1 MSKSDQLKAIFA
13 PRSVAVI
20 GASAKQHSLG
30 RAVFA
35 NLLFAGYNGCVYPVN
50 TKAKNV
56 LGVRAYPNVTD
67 VPDEVDLAVVLVPA
81 GYVPQVLKDA
91 GRKGCKGAIVISAG
105 FKEIGG
111 SGIELEHQLQAVARQ
126 YGMAVVG
133 PNCFGVINTDPSTS
147 LNATFSRSF
156 PLGGNIAFISQ
167 SGAVGVAAL
176 EYAAGE
182 KIGFSK
188 FISVGNKADINEN
201 HVLEALAEDP
211 MTDVILLYVE
221 GLENPKEFVKLAH
234 LISEKK
240 PILGVKS
247 GRTREGA
254 KAAASHT
261 GALSGS
267 DEVYDSLFAQC
278 GVLRVDTLEDLF
290 RFGMAFAHQPL
301 PRGRRVAIVTNAGGP
316 GIMATDNSIRH
327 GLELAQLDPKTKSIM
342 TADLPPTVSLSNPI
356 DLIGDA
362 DESRYQLALQAV
374 LTDDNVDGAIVI
386 CVPQMLT
393 NLEATSKVIAQQAR
407 FSSKPVFAVYMA
419 TGDIENSLKILENA
433 QIPHYR
439 FPEDAARS
447 LSAMA
452 RYVKWRTR
460 PRTEIRH
467 FEDVQP
473 ETVRAILAKAKSEKR
488 RFLPEPEAH
497 AVLKA
502 YGLPMLRSKMV
513 GDATEATTVAEEI
526 GFPVVLKIVSPDIIH
541 KVDVGG
547 VRLNLESEDDVRH
560 AYEDLIQQV
569 KSAKDGAKIW
579 GVLVQEMVRGGKET
593 ILGMK
598 RDPQFGPLLMFGLG
612 GIYVEVLRDVTFRI
626 APIRELGAHNMIDNI
641 KGIKLLMGYR
651 GEPPSDLE
659 AIANSLSRLS
669 QLVIEFPE
677 IEEMD
682 INPLIVLPAGSG
694 ARVVDARILIAEEHN
709 HTAPLMPETGILIS
723 NS

>member
-1 MSKSDQLKAIFA
+1 MAKSDQLKTIFS

-20 GASAKQHSLG
+20 GASAKPQSLG

-35 NLLFAGYNGCVYPVN
+35 NLLFAGYDGCVYPVN
-50 TKAKNV
+50 TKAKHV
-56 LGVRAYPNVTD
+56 LGVRAYPTVMD

-81 GYVPQVLKDA
+81 GFVPQVLKDA

-111 SGIELEHQLQAVARQ
+111 SGIELERQLQAAAQ
-126 YGMAVVG
+126 EHGMAVVG
-133 PNCFGVINTDPSTS
+133 PNCFGVINTDPGVS

-156 PLGGNIAFISQ
+156 PLGGKIAFISQ

-176 EYAAGE
+176 EYAAAE

-188 FISVGNKADINEN
+188 FISIGNKADISEN
-201 HVLEALAEDP
+201 DVLEALADDP
-211 MTDVILLYVE
+211 ETEVILLYLE
-221 GLENPKEFVKLAH
+221 ALENPKEFLRLARR
-234 LISEKK
+234 ISEKK

-247 GRTREGA
+247 GRTLEGA

-261 GALSGS
+261 GALAGS

-278 GVLRVDTLEDLF
+278 GVIRVDTLEELF
-290 RFGMAFAHQPL
+290 RLGMAFAKQPL
-301 PRGRRVAIVTNAGGP
+301 PRGNRVAIVTNAGGP
-316 GIMATDNSIRH
+316 GIMATDNSVRY
-327 GLELAQLDPKTKSIM
+327 GLQLAGLDPKTKSILM
-342 TADLPPTVSLSNPI
+342 NGLPPTVSLNNPI

-362 DESRYQLALQAV
+362 DESRYQLAMQAA
-374 LTDDNVDGAIVI
+374 LTDDNVDGVIVI

-393 NLEATSKVIAQQAR
+393 NLEATSKAIAQQAR

-419 TGDIENSLKILENA
+419 TGDIEDSLKILEDA

-439 FPEDAARS
+439 FPEDAARA

-452 RYVKWRTR
+452 SYFQWRSR
-460 PRTEIRH
+460 PRTETRH
-467 FEDVQP
+467 FEDIHQ
-473 ETVRAILAKAKSEKR
+473 EKVREILSKAKKDR
-488 RFLPEPEAH
+488 RKFLPEPEAH
-497 AVLKA
+497 AVLQS

-513 GDATEATTVAEEI
+513 RDSAEAVVAAQEI
-526 GFPVVLKIVSPDIIH
+526 GFPVVLKIVSPDIVH

-547 VRLNLESEDDVRH
+547 VRLNLESESDVRDAFAELLQH
-560 AYEDLIQQV
+560 VNAARSNVE
-569 KSAKDGAKIW
+569 IW

-598 RDPQFGPLLMFGLG
+598 RDPHFGALLMFGLG

-626 APIRELGAHNMIDNI
+626 APIRELGARHMIENI

-651 GEPPSDLE
+651 GEPPSDLD
-659 AIANSLSRLS
+659 AIAESLLRLS
-669 QLVIEFPE
+669 QLVTDFPE

-682 INPLIVLPAGSG
+682 INPLIVLPSGSG
-694 ARVVDARILIAEEHN
+694 ARVVDARILISDENGH
-709 HTAPLMPETGILIS
+709 S
-723 NS
+723 NSHR